1 MSKYDVAVIGG
12 GPGGYVAA
20 IRAAQL
26 GGKVA
31 LIEERE
37 VGGTCLNRG
46 CIPTKA
52 LLASSELLSKIR
64 GSEEFGIK
72 VERVSFDI
80 SKIFARKDAA
90 VERLVKGVEFIL
102 QKRKVDLI
110 RGRGKILSAGSV
122 EVTRD
127 GQKEII
133 ETSNII
139 IATGSEPALIPVF
152 NIDRKNVI
160 TSDEAL
166 ELEHIP
172 KTLLIVGSGAIG
184 SEFACFFK
192 ALGVDVIVVEMLH
205 QMLPTEDSEIA
216 RRLQLEFKKRKI
228 KVVTGDGIKSVN
240 IEGKGKVISTLS
252 SGKSYETEM
261 VLVAIGR
268 SLNNKEIGL
277 EEVGVKTERGKILVD
292 DRMET
297 NVPGIYA
304 IGDVVGGI
312 MLAHVASREGIVAVN
327 NCIGRPSRIDYRVV
341 PACIYTQPEVASIGL
356 RETSEL
362 GQTAKKEGYEIKV
375 GKFPFSASGKAVCIG
390 EPIGFVK
397 IIADAKINKVLGVHI
412 IGPHVTDLIGEV
424 ALAMQGG
431 MPVEEIANTIHA
443 HPTLCETIMEAAE
456 GVDNLAIH
464 TI

>member
-80 SKIFARKDAA
+80 SKVFARKDAA
-90 VERLVKGVEFIL
+90 VKRLVKGVEFIL

-152 NIDRKNVI
+152 NIDRRNVI

-184 SEFACFFK
+184 SEFACFFN
-192 ALGVDVIVVEMLH
+192 ALGTDVIVVEMLH

-228 KVVTGDGIKSVN
+228 KIVTGDGIKSVD
-240 IEGKGKVISTLS
+240 IEGEGKVVSTLS
-252 SGKSYETEM
+252 SGKLFETEM

-268 SLNNKEIGL
+268 SLNSKEIGL
-277 EEVGVKTERGKILVD
+277 EEVGVKTGRGKILVD

-362 GQTAKKEGYEIKV
+362 GQTASKEGYEIKV

-397 IIADAKINKVLGVHI
+397 IIADAKTNKVLGVHI

-456 GVDNLAIH
+456 DVDNLAIH
-464 TI
+464 TV